1 MATRFD
7 MTRQRRISRR
17 SVLRGGAMGMGAL
30 AGAFLLACGGDDDN
44 DESSGSTGGSPAP
57 DTTTVKQGG
66 TVRIGQQADF
76 TVTEPHRLGTGSLV
90 WNLYDQLIYLDK
102 QFNPVASLAEKW
114 EQTPDKLQ
122 ITLKIRQGVTY
133 HSGRPFTAEDVKW
146 NIERVQNPSAPFAQ
160 YRAIASHFNVQI
172 TDPQTVVIK
181 TAKPLSVLFDYF
193 DIFMMADKDTVAD
206 PVKMVGTGAWKLG
219 EFKQGSVWKM
229 DKNPNFWGKKV
240 NLDSIQFNVALGTP
254 EAAIAQL
261 ESGAIDAIYLPSLTG
276 FARFKSD
283 PNYQAIAHGG
293 TGAYYLNGFNMTKT
307 PFGDKRVRQAFSWAT
322 DRQRFV
328 DLVLKG
334 VHQNAS
340 LPWPKASI
348 AYDDKKNK
356 FYEKLDLKKA
366 ADLFRAAGV
375 TSLKTQAL
383 TLVNQEYADFI
394 QLWQND
400 LKGLGVT
407 LEAQPLQGAAF
418 IDSNDNLKYDA
429 VYVAGAGGAGI
440 GQPVTLFVTATNIF
454 SGDGKNN
461 VGFKHDRWS
470 ELTDLLIV
478 ETDVNKQKTLYSE
491 VNDIFLDEVPQ
502 SFTATR
508 APLIVA
514 HKKVK
519 GIDWR
524 PHDSFD
530 FYNTWLDA

>member
-1 MATRFD
+1 
-7 MTRQRRISRR
+7 MTRQRRITRR
-17 SVLRGGAMGMGAL
+17 NVLRGGAGAL
-30 AGAFLLACGGDDDN
+30 AGAFLLACGGDDD
-44 DESSGSTGGSPAP
+44 DDKGDSSGAPSGSTAPAAGN
-57 DTTTVKQGG
+57 VKQGG
-66 TVRIGQQADF
+66 VVRIGQQADF

-122 ITLKIRQGVTY
+122 ITLKLRQGVTY

-146 NIERVQNPSAPFAQ
+146 NIARVQDPAAPFAQ
-160 YRAIASHFNVQI
+160 YRAIASHFNVQV

-193 DIFMMADKDTVAD
+193 DIFMMADKDTVSD

-276 FARFKSD
+276 FARFKQD

-307 PFGDKRVRQAFSWAT
+307 PFADKRVRQAFSWAT

-328 DLVLKG
+328 DVVLKG
-334 VHQNAS
+334 VHKNAS
-340 LPWPKASI
+340 LPWPTASI
-348 AYDDKKNK
+348 AYDEKKNK

-375 TSLKTQAL
+375 TSIKTQAL

-407 LEAQPLQGAAF
+407 MEALPLQPAAF

-440 GQPVTLFVTATNIF
+440 GTPVTLFVTATNIF

-461 VGFKHDRWS
+461 VGFKHARWS
-470 ELTDLLIV
+470 ELTDLLLV
-478 ETDVNKQKTLYSE
+478 ETDVNKAKTLYAE
-491 VNDIFLDEVPQ
+491 VNDIFLDEVQQ
-502 SFTATR
+502 SFTSTR

-519 GIDWR
+519 NIDWR

>member
-1 MATRFD
+1 
-7 MTRQRRISRR
+7 MTRQRQITRR
-17 SVLRGGAMGMGAL
+17 NVLRTGAGAL
-30 AGAFLLACGGDDDN
+30 AGAFLLACGGDDDDN
-44 DESSGSTGGSPAP
+44 EDTSSGSPSGGPSPAASN
-57 DTTTVKQGG
+57 VKQGG
-66 TVRIGQQADF
+66 VVRIGQQADF

-122 ITLKIRQGVTY
+122 ITLKLRQGVTY
-133 HSGRPFTAEDVKW
+133 HSGRPFAAEDVKW
-146 NIERVQNPSAPFAQ
+146 NIERVQDPAAPFAQ
-160 YRAIASHFNVQI
+160 YRAIASYFNVQI

-219 EFKQGSVWKM
+219 EFKQGTVWKM

-276 FARFKSD
+276 FARFKQD

-322 DRQRFV
+322 DRQRYA

-334 VHQNAS
+334 VHKPAS
-340 LPWPKASI
+340 LPWPTASI
-348 AYDDKKNK
+348 AYDAKKNN
-356 FYEKLDLKKA
+356 FYDKLDLKKA
-366 ADLFRAAGV
+366 GDLLKAAGV
-375 TSLKTQAL
+375 TTIKTQAISG
-383 TLVNQEYADFI
+383 VQQEAADFV
-394 QLWQND
+394 QLWNND
-400 LKGLGVT
+400 LKSLGVT
-407 LEAQPLQGAAF
+407 IEQVPLQPAAF
-418 IDSNDNLKYDA
+418 IDSNDKLKYDA
-429 VYVAGAGGAGI
+429 IYVSGAGGAGI

-454 SGDGKNN
+454 SGDGNNN
-461 VGFKHDRWS
+461 VGFKHARWS
-470 ELTDLLIV
+470 ELTDLLLV
-478 ETDVNKQKTLYSE
+478 ETDVNKAKTLYAE
-491 VNDIFLDEVPQ
+491 VNDIFLDEVQQ

-519 GIDWR
+519 NIDWR

-530 FYNTWLDA
+530 FYSTWLDA